1 MNKLSE
7 FRKEQ
12 HKTMNE
18 MAKIIGISNSL
29 YIKVETGERNP
40 SYSFLSKFKREFPNA
55 DINRIFFANV
65 THETCNKNI
74 EVIN

>member
-7 FRKEQ
+7 FRKMQ
-12 HKTMNE
+12 NKTMNE

-40 SYSFLSKFKREFPNA
+40 SYSFLSKFKKAFPNA
-55 DINRIFFANV
+55 DINRIFFENII
-65 THETCNKNI
+65 HEKCNKNI